1 MRTIL
6 AGLCLALLLAA
17 CSTPKEANRGSG
29 TSTSQ
34 PEHNEAIPINT
45 ANITYPDFTAVRL
58 DSLVAIS
65 NGDYLHVEIGTCFGK
80 CDARVSI
87 FRTSPAKFYIYEAE
101 AWRYDEFDRDD
112 IRYRSRRPM
121 ANDQAEALFQTA
133 RELGL
138 LRFVNDTTMVMTDMP
153 HIWVRARLGGEK
165 LSIDKAY
172 LGGKLYTN
180 DGKGGGLAD
189 IYTKLRVALLAPLFN
204 MTGPSSGGK

>member
-1 MRTIL
+1 M
-6 AGLCLALLLAA
+6 LLLVSA
-17 CSTPKEANRGSG
+17 CSAPKEANRGSG
-29 TSTSQ
+29 TSAAQ
-34 PEHNEAIPINT
+34 PAHDEAMPINT

-65 NGDYLHVEIGTCFGK
+65 DGDYIHMEIGTCFGK
-80 CDARVSI
+80 CDARISI

-121 ANDQAEALFQTA
+121 ANDQAEALFQKA
-133 RELGL
+133 HELGL
-138 LRFVNDTTMVMTDMP
+138 LRFVNDTTMMMTDMP
-153 HIWVRARLGGEK
+153 HIWVRARLGGAK

-180 DGKGGGLAD
+180 DGKGGGLSD

-204 MTGPSSGGK
+204 ISGPSSGGR